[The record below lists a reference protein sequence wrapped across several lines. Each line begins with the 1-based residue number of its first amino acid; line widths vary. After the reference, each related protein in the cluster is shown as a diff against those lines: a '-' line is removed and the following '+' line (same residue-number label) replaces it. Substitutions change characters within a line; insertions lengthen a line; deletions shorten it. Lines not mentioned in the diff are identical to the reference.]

1 MNDNINDFIDVRDED
16 AGTVKSLINQV
27 DYEDKHCHAFFEI
40 SITMTSQ
47 GPRIGFCCVNNDP
60 TVIYTTVVKYSDKTC
75 LDFDTQVTLSGE
87 MMKGPDQELVAGI
100 GLQLCKMWK
109 NVWR

>member
-1 MNDNINDFIDVRDED
+1 
-16 AGTVKSLINQV
+16 
-27 DYEDKHCHAFFEI
+27 
-40 SITMTSQ
+40 MTSQ

-75 LDFDTQVTLSGE
+75 LDFDTQVTLSGV

-100 GLQLCKMWK
+100 GLEKVVQNGIERHVIVYKRMR
-109 NVWR
+109 VW